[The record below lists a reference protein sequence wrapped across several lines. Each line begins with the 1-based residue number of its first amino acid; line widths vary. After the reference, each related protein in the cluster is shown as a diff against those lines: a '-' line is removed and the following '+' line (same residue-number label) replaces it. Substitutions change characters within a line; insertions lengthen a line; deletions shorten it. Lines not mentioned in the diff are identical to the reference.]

1 MISSTHGSSYH
12 QRPRAAGLA
21 AVACYD
27 PYFDRMKD
35 SIRHC
40 LADGHPVL
48 VRLHSAAQ
56 YPAPDGVAYSNDL
69 EGHAV
74 LIIGYDDD
82 EQAFAVSD
90 PWDTRWGGER
100 SGTWWIPYNRLPLEV
115 VDSTKDF
122 YLIAAPLQAT
132 ASINETRDGRRELV
146 VGVRFYAPEGIVM
159 DQDHQ
164 TIRKVAVSVAAP
176 AGLTLAGSTRA
187 EVSGSWH
194 VGQTAYLSYP
204 LSSVD
209 VPVADVVL
217 SVKALV
223 AGARPYRFEDETS
236 IRITCRVEVPSEYAG
251 AVR

>member
-1 MISSTHGSSYH
+1 M
-12 QRPRAAGLA
+12 AAGLA

-56 YPAPDGVAYSNDL
+56 YPAPAGVAYSNDL

-74 LIIGYDDD
+74 LIVGYDDD

-90 PWDTRWGGER
+90 PWDARWGGER

-122 YLIAAPLQAT
+122 YLVAAPLQAS
-132 ASINETRDGRRELV
+132 ASIDEARDGRRELIV
-146 VGVRFYAPEGIVM
+146 AVRFYAPEGIVM

-164 TIRKVAVSVAAP
+164 AIRKVAVSVTAP
-176 AGLTLAGSTRA
+176 EGLTLAGPACS
-187 EVSGSWH
+187 EVTGCWH
-194 VGQTAYLSYP
+194 VGQTAYVRFAV
-204 LSSVD
+204 SSVD
-209 VPVADVVL
+209 VPVADVEL
-217 SVKALV
+217 SVRAV
-223 AGARPYRFEDETS
+223 VTGARPYRFEDETS
-236 IRITCRVEVPSEYAG
+236 IRVTCRVEVPSGYAV
-251 AVR
+251 ALR